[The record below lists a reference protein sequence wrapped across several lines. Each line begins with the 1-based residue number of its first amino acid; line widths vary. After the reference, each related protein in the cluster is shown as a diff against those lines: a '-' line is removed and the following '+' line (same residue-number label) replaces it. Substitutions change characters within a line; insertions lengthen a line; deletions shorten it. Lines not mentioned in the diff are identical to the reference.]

1 MKEACI
7 LCGRIAEASKS
18 QGKAEYS
25 ITCNTCGI
33 YIYDHFFKGAYLS
46 MREDERAMIS
56 AYARECFELGNEPP
70 KLKDSDNLKG
80 IIAEYKSKIIEE
92 KLNNLLFYVRKRSKF
107 LGDSVPWAEEKD
119 YPITYS
125 PYPQESSKIRDLAI
139 NRNLLYW
146 KSRDSGLELSGD
158 GWEETEKLQKESIGT
173 MKGKRDQF
181 LIRLNEMSEGKI
193 DKFID
198 TMRIGDTLDFDRATT
213 FNCTKY
219 FDQEGYIRAGDEGY
233 GEISI
238 TAKGIDEANRIQ
250 SRITAPSINQEDLPE
265 EKYFPPGSQLD
276 IQRYLA
282 RILRQATKSLWIC
295 DPYMDEK
302 IVEEIS
308 NIRALEIRLLTAQQK
323 GLFRQRLTAAKAQF
337 PEREIEAKVFDTYHD
352 RYYIIDHEQVWTLG
366 ASLKNAGGKAT
377 LLSKVKNED
386 TKKKIVRDFTD
397 WWASATAIK
406 I

>member
-1 MKEACI
+1 MKGACI
-7 LCGRIAEASKS
+7 LCGRIAEVSKS

-25 ITCNTCGI
+25 ITCNTCRI

-56 AYARECFELGNEPP
+56 AYTRECFELGNEPP
-70 KLKDSDNLKG
+70 KLEDPDNLKG
-80 IIAEYKSKIIEE
+80 IIAEYKSKTIEE
-92 KLNNLLFYVRKRSKF
+92 KLNNLLFYVRIKSKF
-107 LGDSVPWAEEKD
+107 VGDSVPWAEEKD

-198 TMRIGDTLDFDRATT
+198 TMSVGDVLDFDRATT
-213 FNCTKY
+213 FNCAKY
-219 FDQEGYIRAGDEGY
+219 FDQEGYIKARDDAY

-238 TAKGIDEANRIQ
+238 TVNGIDEADKIQ
-250 SRITAPSINQEDLPE
+250 SRTAVPSFKQGNYVFIVHGHDDEAKESVARYIEKLSLEAIILHEMPNKGRAIMEKLEDHSDVGFAVVILTPDDLGTSKDKREDLKPRARQNVIFE
-265 EKYFPPGSQLD
+265 LGYFVGKL
-276 IQRYLA
+276 RRE
-282 RILRQATKSLWIC
+282 RICVLRKENVEIPSDYEGILYIE
-295 DPYMDEK
+295 MD
-302 IVEEIS
+302 
-308 NIRALEIRLLTAQQK
+308 K
-323 GLFRQRLTAAKAQF
+323 GGGWKQRLAK
-337 PEREIEAKVFDTYHD
+337 EMKEV
-352 RYYIIDHEQVWTLG
+352 G
-366 ASLKNAGGKAT
+366 
-377 LLSKVKNED
+377 
-386 TKKKIVRDFTD
+386 
-397 WWASATAIK
+397 IK
-406 I
+406 IDPIKLL